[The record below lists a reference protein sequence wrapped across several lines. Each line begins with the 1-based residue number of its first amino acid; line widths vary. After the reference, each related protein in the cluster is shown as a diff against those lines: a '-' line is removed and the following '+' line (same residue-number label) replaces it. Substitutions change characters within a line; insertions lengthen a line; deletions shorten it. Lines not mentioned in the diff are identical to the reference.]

1 MGSVRVR
8 VGGELMKAILFPGQ
22 GSQVVGM
29 GRDFVDSFPGC
40 KTLFEKA
47 NEVVGYD
54 LTSICFDGPQE
65 ELNRS
70 HHAQLGIF
78 VSSVAAYRAMEERGQ
93 VGSVDYL
100 AGHSLGEWTAL
111 HIAGVVGFEDTL
123 QILQARGSYMQAA
136 CEDAPGAMLAV
147 MNVSGEQLIEIAA
160 AAGCFVAN
168 FNSLT
173 QTVLSGRV
181 ETIEKVEALAKEA
194 GAKRMVRLPVA
205 GAFHSPL
212 MASAAEKMDTFLS
225 SIVFHEPHTPVIS
238 NVTGGVHEVKELQ
251 ARMVEQIISSV
262 RWVACVEFL
271 VSAGVLNCVECGP
284 GKVLAGLI
292 KRIDKNLAVRNI
304 GELADLDG

>member
-1 MGSVRVR
+1 
-8 VGGELMKAILFPGQ
+8 MKAILFPGQ
-22 GSQVVGM
+22 GSQIVGM
-29 GRDFVDSFPGC
+29 GRDFADALPAC
-40 KTLFEKA
+40 KAMFERA

-65 ELNRS
+65 ELNLS

-78 VSSVAAYRAMEERGQ
+78 ISSVAAYKAIEERGQ
-93 VGSVDYL
+93 IGNVDYL

-111 HIAGVVGFEDTL
+111 HLAGVVGFEDTL
-123 QILQARGSYMQAA
+123 RILQARGSYMQAA

-147 MNVSGEQLIEIAA
+147 MNVSGERLIEIAVEA
-160 AAGCFVAN
+160 ECFVAN
-168 FNSLT
+168 FNSLS
-173 QTVLSGRV
+173 QTVLSGR
-181 ETIEKVEALAKEA
+181 IEKIEKAEELAKEA
-194 GAKRMVRLPVA
+194 GAKRIIRLPVA

-212 MASAAEKMDTFLS
+212 MASAAEKMDLFLS
-225 SIVFHEPHTPVIS
+225 SITLQEPHIPVIS
-238 NVTGGVHEVKELQ
+238 NVTGRVHEVEHLQ

-271 VSAGVLNCVECGP
+271 VRAGVQQSVECGP

-304 GELADLDG
+304 GQIADLDG

>member
-1 MGSVRVR
+1 
-8 VGGELMKAILFPGQ
+8 MKAILFPGQ
-22 GSQVVGM
+22 GSQIVGM
-29 GRDFVDSFPGC
+29 GRDLSDTLSVC
-40 KTLFEKA
+40 KEMFERA

-65 ELNRS
+65 ELNLS

-78 VSSVAAYRAMEERGQ
+78 VSSVAAYKAIEECGQ
-93 VGSVDYL
+93 IGKVDYL

-111 HIAGVVGFEDTL
+111 HLAGVVGFGDTL

-136 CEDAPGAMLAV
+136 CEDTPGAMLAV
-147 MNVSGEQLIEIAA
+147 MNVSGERLIEIAA
-160 AAGCFVAN
+160 EAECFVAN
-168 FNSLT
+168 FNSLS
-173 QTVLSGRV
+173 QTVLSGRI
-181 ETIEKVEALAKEA
+181 ETIEKAEELAKEA
-194 GAKRMVRLPVA
+194 GAKRTVRLPVA

-212 MASAAEKMDTFLS
+212 MVSAAKKMDLFLS
-225 SIVFHEPHTPVIS
+225 SITFQEPNIPVIS
-238 NVTGGVHEVKELQ
+238 NVTGGVHEVEHLQ

-271 VSAGVLNCVECGP
+271 VHAGVRQVVECGP

-304 GELADLDG
+304 GQIADLDGSGDGDV

>member
-1 MGSVRVR
+1 
-8 VGGELMKAILFPGQ
+8 MKAILFPGQ
-22 GSQVVGM
+22 GSQFVGM
-29 GRDFVDSFPGC
+29 GRDLSDALPAC
-40 KTLFEKA
+40 KAVFERA

-65 ELNRS
+65 ELNLS

-78 VSSVAAYRAMEERGQ
+78 VSSVAAYKAIEERGQ
-93 VGSVDYL
+93 IGNVDYL

-111 HIAGVVGFEDTL
+111 HVAGVVGFEDTL
-123 QILQARGSYMQAA
+123 RILQARGEYMQAA

-147 MNVSGEQLIEIAA
+147 MNVSGERLIEIAA
-160 AAGCFVAN
+160 EAECFVAN
-168 FNSLT
+168 FNSLS
-173 QTVLSGRV
+173 QTVLSGRI
-181 ETIEKVEALAKEA
+181 ETIEKAEELAKEA
-194 GAKRMVRLPVA
+194 GAKRTVRLPVA

-212 MASAAEKMDTFLS
+212 MASAAEKMDLFLS
-225 SIVFHEPHTPVIS
+225 SITLQEPHIPVIS
-238 NVTGGVHEVKELQ
+238 NVTGCVHEVEYLQ

-271 VSAGVLNCVECGP
+271 VRAGVQQSVECGP

-304 GELADLDG
+304 GQIADLDG

>member
-1 MGSVRVR
+1 
-8 VGGELMKAILFPGQ
+8 MKAILFPGQ
-22 GSQVVGM
+22 GSQFVGM
-29 GRDFVDSFPGC
+29 GRDLSDALPAC
-40 KTLFEKA
+40 KAVFERA

-65 ELNRS
+65 ELNLS

-78 VSSVAAYRAMEERGQ
+78 VSSVAAYKAIEERGQ
-93 VGSVDYL
+93 IGNVDYL

-111 HIAGVVGFEDTL
+111 HVAGVVGFEDTL
-123 QILQARGSYMQAA
+123 RILQARGSYMQAA

-147 MNVSGEQLIEIAA
+147 MNVSGERLIEIAA
-160 AAGCFVAN
+160 EAECFVAN
-168 FNSLT
+168 FNSLS

-181 ETIEKVEALAKEA
+181 ETIEKAEELAKEA
-194 GAKRMVRLPVA
+194 GAKRTVRLPVA

-212 MASAAEKMDTFLS
+212 MVSAAEKMDLFLS
-225 SIVFHEPHTPVIS
+225 SITLQEPQIPVIS
-238 NVTGGVHEVKELQ
+238 NVTGCVHEVEHLQ

-271 VSAGVLNCVECGP
+271 VRAGVQQSMECGP

-304 GELADLDG
+304 GQIDDLDG

>member
-1 MGSVRVR
+1 
-8 VGGELMKAILFPGQ
+8 MKAILFPGQ
-22 GSQVVGM
+22 GSQIVGM
-29 GRDFVDSFPGC
+29 GRDLSDALPAC
-40 KTLFEKA
+40 KAVFERA

-65 ELNRS
+65 ELNLS

-78 VSSVAAYRAMEERGQ
+78 VSSVAAYKAIEERGQ

-111 HIAGVVGFEDTL
+111 HVAGVVGFEDTL
-123 QILQARGSYMQAA
+123 RILQARGSYRQAA

-147 MNVSGEQLIEIAA
+147 MNVSGERLIEIAVEA
-160 AAGCFVAN
+160 ECFVAN
-168 FNSLT
+168 FNSLS
-173 QTVLSGRV
+173 QTVLSGRI
-181 ETIEKVEALAKEA
+181 ETIEKAEELAKEA
-194 GAKRMVRLPVA
+194 GAKRTVRLPVA

-212 MASAAEKMDTFLS
+212 MASAAEKMDLFLS
-225 SIVFHEPHTPVIS
+225 SITLQEPQIPVIS
-238 NVTGGVHEVKELQ
+238 NVTGRVHEIEHLQ

-271 VSAGVLNCVECGP
+271 VRAGVQQSVECGP

-304 GELADLDG
+304 GQIADLDG

>member
-1 MGSVRVR
+1 
-8 VGGELMKAILFPGQ
+8 MKAILFPGQ
-22 GSQVVGM
+22 GSQIVGM
-29 GRDFVDSFPGC
+29 GRDFADALPAC
-40 KTLFEKA
+40 KAMFERA

-65 ELNRS
+65 ELNLS

-78 VSSVAAYRAMEERGQ
+78 VSSVAAYKAIEERGQ
-93 VGSVDYL
+93 IGNVDYL

-111 HIAGVVGFEDTL
+111 HLAGVVGFEDTL
-123 QILQARGSYMQAA
+123 RILQARGSYMQAA

-147 MNVSGEQLIEIAA
+147 MNVSGERLIEIAVEA
-160 AAGCFVAN
+160 ECFVAN
-168 FNSLT
+168 FNSLS
-173 QTVLSGRV
+173 QTVLSGR
-181 ETIEKVEALAKEA
+181 IEKIEKAEELAKEA
-194 GAKRMVRLPVA
+194 GAKRIIRLPVA

-212 MASAAEKMDTFLS
+212 MASAAEKMDLFLS
-225 SIVFHEPHTPVIS
+225 SITLQEPHIPVIS
-238 NVTGGVHEVKELQ
+238 NVTGRVHEVEHLQ

-271 VSAGVLNCVECGP
+271 VRAGVQQSVECGP

-304 GELADLDG
+304 GQIADLDG